1 MRVPIRETIYENPDI
16 SQGEVGTSNIANVSM
31 NSPII
36 YGENPKLT
44 TNEFGETSVVQTPI
58 YIGETITPKEQ
69 AQQLV
74 DEIKETLAEIKKEEV
89 KESKKDFGTIIEA
102 NKELNIAKTTPTPVK
117 PTTNYLLYGAIGLG
131 AVIVLFGILKK

>member
-1 MRVPIRETIYENPDI
+1 MKAPIKETIYENPDI
-16 SQGEVGTSNIANVSM
+16 FGSESG
-31 NSPII
+31 II
-36 YGENPKLT
+36 NNPYVNPKLT
-44 TNEFGETSVVQTPI
+44 VNEFGETSVVQTPI
-58 YIGETITPKEQ
+58 YIGETLTPKEQ

-102 NKELNIAKTTPTPVK
+102 NKELNIAKTTPTPIK

>member
-1 MRVPIRETIYENPDI
+1 MKAPIKETIYENPDI
-16 SQGEVGTSNIANVSM
+16 FGSESG
-31 NSPII
+31 II
-36 YGENPKLT
+36 NNPYVNPKLT
-44 TNEFGETSVVQTPI
+44 TNEFGETSVVQTPT
-58 YIGETITPKEQ
+58 YIGQTMTPKEQ

-117 PTTNYLLYGAIGLG
+117 PTTNYLLYGAIGVG